1 MADVLRERNELER
14 ASHHLDAVAEL
25 GEDNGLP
32 QNPYRFRLAMARV
45 RQATGDIDGA
55 LALYDEADRRYFTDF
70 SPRVRPP
77 SGLRARMLI
86 AQGQLS
92 EAARWAR
99 DERVSA
105 DDELTYVREFEH
117 ATLARLLVAQERPG
131 DALALLA
138 RLLHAAEEGGRVGSV
153 LDILVAQSLAFHA
166 TGDITSARAALERA
180 VELAEP
186 EGYVRLFLDEGPSM
200 ASLVKRAAAGRTA
213 SYAMTTLANAF
224 AAPRRVP
231 PHQELV
237 EPLSERELEV
247 LRLLESD
254 LDGPGI
260 ASELIVSLNTVRT
273 HTKNIYAKLG
283 VNSRRAA
290 VRRAAELG
298 LLSSTTGR
306 PTS

>member
-1 MADVLRERNELER
+1 
-14 ASHHLDAVAEL
+14 
-25 GEDNGLP
+25 
-32 QNPYRFRLAMARV
+32 
-45 RQATGDIDGA
+45 
-55 LALYDEADRRYFTDF
+55 
-70 SPRVRPP
+70 
-77 SGLRARMLI
+77 MLI

-138 RLLHAAEEGGRVGSV
+138 RLLHAGEEGGRAGSV
-153 LDILVAQSLAFHA
+153 LDVLVGQSLACQT
-166 TGDITSARAALERA
+166 TGDVTSAMAALERA

-200 ASLVKRAAAGRTA
+200 ASLLKRAAAGRAA
-213 SYAMTTLANAF
+213 SDAMTTLANAF

-290 VRRAAELG
+290 VRRGAELG
-298 LLSSTTGR
+298 LLSSSTGR